1 MLNRLHKIEIPDV
14 NKYRNIYREKIHKN
28 NLKNVMSFKMD
39 ILPLKVHF
47 NSCKELTFT
56 LWLWIMWRRVKKK
69 TEVIMK
75 DRSLSV
81 FLSYF

>member
-1 MLNRLHKIEIPDV
+1 MLNRLHKIEIPDL

-56 LWLWIMWRRVKKK
+56 L
-69 TEVIMK
+69 
-75 DRSLSV
+75 
-81 FLSYF
+81 